1 MENKRLIKYIKSY
14 LNDKGY
20 NVNIKGYLGTRC
32 IYEREDIYLIVFI
45 NSSTVTKSQYF
56 EYNYIILAQNVS

>member
-32 IYEREDIYLIVFI
+32 IYEREDIYLIGTSMLV
-45 NSSTVTKSQYF
+45 N
-56 EYNYIILAQNVS
+56 